1 MIEAGKIDSV
11 VLLAWSGSATDE
23 KFRVAVGNATGRRVN
38 TAISGF
44 EIEQEMATEV
54 CIFEPEPE

>member
-1 MIEAGKIDSV
+1 M
-11 VLLAWSGSATDE
+11 
-23 KFRVAVGNATGRRVN
+23 GNATGRRVN